1 MTADHSSN
9 HGRRKLTDD
18 IGIFTL
24 RCLNTHGIMT
34 LTNDSGTTPCH
45 GIPGLTNDSKRRHVL
60 V

>member
-1 MTADHSSN
+1 MTEGQTSH
-9 HGRRKLTDD
+9 HGQRKLTND

-24 RCLNTHGIMT
+24 RCLSTNGIMT
-34 LTNDSGTTPCH
+34 LTNDSGTPCH

>member
-1 MTADHSSN
+1 MTADHSSH

-24 RCLNTHGIMT
+24 RCLNTHDIMT
-34 LTNDSGTTPCH
+34 LTNDSGTPSH
-45 GIPGLTNDSKRRHVL
+45 GIPGLTDDSKRRNVL